1 MFLEDRRVFLKLFFP
16 RFLGVIGALS
26 LRPWPT
32 ASVFAATGGRSRSVP
47 LKDPK
52 YKALMS
58 ELARLHRFDPADLNV
73 IFKKVV
79 FQPEI
84 IQKFKRPAER
94 LPYYEYQRRFIN
106 DPMISRGQTYLQ
118 KNGPLL
124 QAVEEKFQVEKEIVS
139 SILGIETKFGQ
150 PGIERYRAFDILN
163 TAYALYTR
171 RETFYR
177 SELIAFLLLCRE
189 EGIDPF
195 SIKSS
200 YAGAFGVPQF
210 IPSSFR
216 QYAVDFDGDGK
227 RDLWDSKGD
236 IFASVANYLKK
247 FGWKRNE
254 RTHLPVRIENDSKEV
269 RALVRRGVRKTLPA
283 AKAKQMGIRFSEPV
297 SDEAEVSFAYYE
309 PQKGKKSLLALFNN
323 FRTITRYNFSVNYA
337 LVVIHLSRSISGRG

>member
-1 MFLEDRRVFLKLFFP
+1 MFLKLFLP
-16 RFLGVIGALS
+16 RFVGMIGALS
-26 LRPWPT
+26 VAPWPA
-32 ASVFAATGGRSRSVP
+32 ASVFAAADTQSRSVP
-47 LKDPK
+47 LHDPR
-52 YKALMS
+52 YKALMR
-58 ELARLHRFDPADLNV
+58 ELEGKHRFDSDGLDTL
-73 IFKKVV
+73 FKKVV

-84 IQKFKRPAER
+84 MQNFKRPAER
-94 LPYYEYQRRFIN
+94 LPYYKYRKRFIN
-106 DPMISRGQTYLQ
+106 DPLVTKGQAYVQ
-118 KNGPLL
+118 KNGSLL
-124 QAVEEKFQVEKEIVS
+124 QAVEEKYQVEKEVVS

-163 TAYALYTR
+163 TAFALFKR

-216 QYAVDFDGDGK
+216 RYAVDFDGDGK

-236 IFASVANYLKK
+236 IYASVANYLKK
-247 FGWKRNE
+247 FGWRRNE
-254 RTHLPVRIENDSKEV
+254 RTHLPAEIVKDSKELQAV
-269 RALVRRGVRKTLPA
+269 LRRSIRKTLPA
-283 AKAKQMGIRFSEPV
+283 AKAKQMGIRYSEPV

-309 PQKGKKSLLALFNN
+309 PEKGKKSLLALFNN

-337 LVVIHLSRSISGRG
+337 LVVIHLSRRISGRT